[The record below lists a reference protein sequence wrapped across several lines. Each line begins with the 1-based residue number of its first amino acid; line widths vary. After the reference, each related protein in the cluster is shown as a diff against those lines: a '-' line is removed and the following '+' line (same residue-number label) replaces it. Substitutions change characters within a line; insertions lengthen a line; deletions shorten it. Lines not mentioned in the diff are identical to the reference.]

1 MKIELESIGLIQN
14 DRSIIED
21 DYWGSVV
28 STIILDPKIVFPEST
43 LGLEEFSH
51 LEVIY
56 YMHLV
61 SDEKIQNGA
70 RHPRNLTHLPKVGV
84 FAQRVKS
91 RPNKLGL
98 SRCKLISVDGLQL
111 QVQGLDALNGTPVVD
126 IKPYFQEFSP
136 REEVHQPAW
145 AKEIMKDYFKGK

>member
-1 MKIELESIGLIQN
+1 MKMELENIGLIRN
-14 DRSIIED
+14 ERSSIED
-21 DYWGSVV
+21 DYWGNVI
-28 STIILDPKIVFPEST
+28 STINLDPNLVLPEST

-91 RPNKLGL
+91 RPNKMGL
-98 SRCKLISVDGLQL
+98 SRCKLLAVDGLEL
-111 QVQGLDALNGTPVVD
+111 RVQGLDALDGTPVLD

-136 REEVHQPAW
+136 HGEVRQPDW
-145 AKEIMKDYFKGK
+145 TKEIMKDYFKG